1 MNHLKDYIKQNTNM
15 MHFLTYADNYAIGYF
30 RKQVSIGMN
39 WGRDSC
45 VDGNTPFCIVG
56 IYDRD
61 HVGSEEMGGI
71 HQGL

>member
-1 MNHLKDYIKQNTNM
+1 M

-30 RKQVSIGMN
+30 RKQVSIGDALGN
-39 WGRDSC
+39 SC
-45 VDGNTPFCIVG
+45 VDGNTSFCIVG

-61 HVGSEEMGGI
+61 HVRSEEMGGI